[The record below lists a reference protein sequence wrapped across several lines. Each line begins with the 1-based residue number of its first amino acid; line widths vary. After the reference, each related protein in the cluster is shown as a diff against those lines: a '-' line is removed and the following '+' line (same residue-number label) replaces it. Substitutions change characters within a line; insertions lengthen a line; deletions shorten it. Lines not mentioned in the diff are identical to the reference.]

1 MFAVPTIGTM
11 RPNALLQS
19 VLRIPLGILKLLL
32 PVLIDDWI
40 ETWDYLNW
48 ECHAKT
54 LIFKVIKL

>member
-19 VLRIPLGILKLLL
+19 VLRIPLGNFEVAFTSFNRRL
-32 PVLIDDWI
+32 I

-48 ECHAKT
+48 EYHAKT